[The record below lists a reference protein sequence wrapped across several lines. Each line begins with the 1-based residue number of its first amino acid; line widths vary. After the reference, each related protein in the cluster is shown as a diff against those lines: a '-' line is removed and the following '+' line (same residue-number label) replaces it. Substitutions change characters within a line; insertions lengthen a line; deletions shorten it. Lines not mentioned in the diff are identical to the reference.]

1 MLAIT
6 QARIGSAHKREDDA
20 FENGTIGYAAE
31 KRKEK
36 NGWRW
41 THARGVCCSVA
52 LGRTCEL
59 KKTYVAGN
67 TASRA
72 NCFVGGFDL
81 EDMTVRLLELSHMTA
96 PASSLQKHQE
106 VQLDLAEK

>member
-1 MLAIT
+1 M
-6 QARIGSAHKREDDA
+6 
-20 FENGTIGYAAE
+20 E

-36 NGWRW
+36 SGWKS
-41 THARGVCCSVA
+41 THTRGRVLLCCTRA
-52 LGRTCEL
+52 TCEL

-81 EDMTVRLLELSHMTA
+81 EDRTVRLLELSHMTA
-96 PASSLQKHQE
+96 PASSLEKHQE
-106 VQLDLAEK
+106 VQLDLAEKSPFKSYK